1 MGWEGSGGVWGP
13 TWQGPRLRPPA
24 HSMSSLTLP
33 CLGREGAATDPFPK
47 GTPPDL
53 HPHLLQVGRP
63 GQWLCGAKPV
73 SPGRSGLLLPA
84 PSRGRASCRA
94 PGAGG
99 GKAVVAGGG
108 EHGTQDSRQGRG
120 TDARLRADPAGRP
133 RTAPP
138 RPGTGRG
145 LARKRALCGCHCVKK
160 RPPGLGGPE
169 SNRGALTWS
178 RKSGHSGTMAT

>member
-1 MGWEGSGGVWGP
+1 MA
-13 TWQGPRLRPPA
+13 LRGEAGEP
-24 HSMSSLTLP
+24 
-33 CLGREGAATDPFPK
+33 GA
-47 GTPPDL
+47 L
-53 HPHLLQVGRP
+53 
-63 GQWLCGAKPV
+63 
-73 SPGRSGLLLPA
+73 
-84 PSRGRASCRA
+84 RA
-94 PGAGG
+94 PASRSLEGEGG
-99 GKAVVAGGG
+99 LQGTWGWRGQGGCG
-108 EHGTQDSRQGRG
+108 ELGTQDSRQGRG